1 MPIYE
6 YRCKK
11 CGKQFEYMQRM
22 SEGPKKK
29 CEACGALALERL
41 ISHTSF
47 QLKGSG
53 WYKDLYSSSKPAS
66 GSESGSGSGSGSE
79 SGSESGSGSGSESG
93 SGSGSGSGS
102 DSASGSEAKP
112 AAGKKEKAVEKS
124 GSTGEKKSPKKKGSA

>member
-22 SEGPKKK
+22 TEGPKRK

-53 WYKDLYSSSKPAS
+53 WYKDLYSSAKPSS
-66 GSESGSGSGSGSE
+66 GSESGSDPGSGSE
-79 SGSESGSGSGSESG
+79 AGSGSASEAG
-93 SGSGSGSGS
+93 SGPES
-102 DSASGSEAKP
+102 KP
-112 AAGKKEKAVEKS
+112 AEGPKEKPADKPS
-124 GSTGEKKSPKKKGSA
+124 KDKKTSKKKGSA

>member
-22 SEGPKKK
+22 SDGPKRK

-53 WYKDLYSSSKPAS
+53 WYKDLYSSAKPAAAGSDAGS
-66 GSESGSGSGSGSE
+66 GSEPASESGSGTASE
-79 SGSESGSGSGSESG
+79 SKADGKPKAA
-93 SGSGSGSGS
+93 
-102 DSASGSEAKP
+102 DKP
-112 AAGKKEKAVEKS
+112 AA
-124 GSTGEKKSPKKKGSA
+124 TGEKKKTPKKKGSA